1 MPATTAA
8 RRSPVQTLA
17 VVLEMIKF
25 ELLDGIV
32 FVFNGLPDRLAR
44 RVSVM
49 SAGRTISATEGRGQP
64 GSRAVSEDPA

>member
-8 RRSPVQTLA
+8 LRSPLQTLG

-25 ELLDGIV
+25 ELLDGMPIV
-32 FVFNGLPDRLAR
+32 FSSLPGRLAR

-49 SAGRTISATEGRGQP
+49 SAGRTISVAVGKRTAP
-64 GSRAVSEDPA
+64 GSGGR